1 MSQFRVATRPP
12 PAGPSF
18 IRSMHHPSQITPNA
32 FSAPAHERLA
42 EYVTRKGGDS
52 ERILALTP
60 DASTREYFRI
70 PWKNTQAVAAVY
82 PEPFDP
88 EIHPFMDVTRLFAE
102 AKLPVPEILDVDPL
116 NGIIVQEDFGDR
128 QLRRVFEAASE
139 DERESYLEQAV
150 SLIADI
156 QAATALADER
166 QSIACRLAFDE
177 AKLSWELD
185 YFVEHFFKSLRGETL
200 KHGDEAQLR
209 AELNDVAAELSARPR
224 VLCHRDFHTSN
235 LMVDAKGRLRV
246 IDYQDA
252 RMGPASYDL
261 VSLLLDRRTSLP
273 SLAEV
278 RERRLFF
285 LEERRARGLD
295 PIDPDDFAYEFRLMT
310 VQRCLKA
317 TGTFS
322 FQTAV
327 AGRGETYAHF
337 INPMLEIVVQAAEWL
352 GRFPLLRSTLSER
365 LDGGGG
371 YSGQKNGG

>member
-1 MSQFRVATRPP
+1 
-12 PAGPSF
+12 
-18 IRSMHHPSQITPNA
+18 MHHPSQITSNA
-32 FSAPAHERLA
+32 FRTSARERLA
-42 EYVTRKGGDS
+42 DYVKRLGGDA
-52 ERILALTP
+52 ERVLALTP

-70 PWKNTQAVAAVY
+70 PWKNSAAVAAVY

-88 EIHPFMDVTRLFAE
+88 EIHPFMDVSRLFAE

-128 QLRRVFEAASE
+128 QLRRVFDAASE
-139 DERESYLEQAV
+139 DERETYIEQAV

-156 QAATALADER
+156 QAASELAYER
-166 QSIACRLAFDE
+166 QSIASRLAFDE

-185 YFVEHFFKSLRGETL
+185 YFVEHYFKSLRGETL

-209 AELNDVAAELSARPR
+209 AELNDVAAELAARPR
-224 VLCHRDFHTSN
+224 TLCHRDFHPSN
-235 LMVDAKGRLRV
+235 LMVDSKGRLRV

-261 VSLLLDRRTSLP
+261 VSLLLDRRTTMP

-285 LEERRARGLD
+285 LEERRSRGLD

-327 AGRGETYAHF
+327 AGRGEVYAHF
-337 INPMLEIVVQAAEWL
+337 INPMLEIVVQAADWL
-352 GRFPLLRSTLSER
+352 GRFPLLRSTLRER
-365 LDGGGG
+365 LEGGEL
-371 YSGQKNGG
+371 SDRRNNG